1 MDMNYDWVKNIPIL
15 VDNINKTY
23 HTQIKTTPQ
32 AVEDEI
38 DNKEYI
44 EEQHEIQKT
53 NKRNNSSIQKF
64 KLGDNVRIHQPS
76 EKFKSL
82 KWSKEIYKVEKVYKP
97 KKEYSVYEYK
107 LTDFS
112 DKFMD
117 EDLQKIDEVKNES
130 NQEKFFK
137 ISKFGKPVIRK
148 KTNLIM
154 KSLGLVIGAIT
165 RLN

>member
-53 NKRNNSSIQKF
+53 NKSNSIVNSNSKQKQVHPALSLSMLF
-64 KLGDNVRIHQPS
+64 VYQAYVSMLNLNKLV
-76 EKFKSL
+76 
-82 KWSKEIYKVEKVYKP
+82 
-97 KKEYSVYEYK
+97 
-107 LTDFS
+107 
-112 DKFMD
+112 
-117 EDLQKIDEVKNES
+117 
-130 NQEKFFK
+130 
-137 ISKFGKPVIRK
+137 
-148 KTNLIM
+148 
-154 KSLGLVIGAIT
+154 
-165 RLN
+165 